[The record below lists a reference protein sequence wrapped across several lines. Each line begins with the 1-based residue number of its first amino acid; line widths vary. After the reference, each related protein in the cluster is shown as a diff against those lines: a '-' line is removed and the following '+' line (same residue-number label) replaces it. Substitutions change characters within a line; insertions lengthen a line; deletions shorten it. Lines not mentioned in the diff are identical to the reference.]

1 MFLEYCEQNNIKK
14 VKFYLFLNNMFLE
27 YCEQNNIEKVKFYL
41 ELGAN
46 VNYKC
51 KFKKSA
57 LKYAVKNNSEELLD
71 LLLSQPGVDVNVTS
85 GRNRFTA
92 LTYACE
98 QDRVNIVKRLCQVS
112 EINPNIK
119 TKFDDSALLIAIYD
133 NNIECVKI
141 LRTVIKTDWNIRNG
155 ARGGYPIIISLIH
168 GRIDIFEIILSVTEL
183 DLSVTDDI
191 GRNIVQIAI
200 QHRNNEVSQRAVEI
214 LSRDKRVNCW
224 NDKDKYGNTPLMY
237 CLKSDK
243 KELVQS
249 LINTSAVD
257 LNTEDRNGKYP
268 EEILYGWKK
277 DTYALFCSF
286 QGPRVRIIRRTFL
299 FSRKI
304 GYMMSLQSLSGVV
317 VLESLISN
325 NYQERNNF
333 NSLVDML
340 SEEDITK
347 PCRKEMKQNNLFF

>member
-1 MFLEYCEQNNIKK
+1 MESSQSQSGLHVCATNN
-14 VKFYLFLNNMFLE
+14 N
-27 YCEQNNIEKVKFYL
+27 
-41 ELGAN
+41 
-46 VNYKC
+46 
-51 KFKKSA
+51 
-57 LKYAVKNNSEELLD
+57 EELLD
-71 LLLSQPGVDVNVTS
+71 LLLLYQPEVDVNIRCMR
-85 GRNRFTA
+85 G
-92 LTYACE
+92 LTPLMNACNT
-98 QDRVNIVKRLCQVS
+98 Q
-112 EINPNIK
+112 
-119 TKFDDSALLIAIYD
+119 SALFYALFRK
-133 NNIECVKI
+133 NIECVKI

-155 ARGGYPIIISLIH
+155 AGDYPIILSLIY
-168 GRIDIFEIILSVTEL
+168 GQIDIFEIILSVTEL

-347 PCRKEMKQNNLFF
+347 PCRKEMKQNNFLVF

>member
-1 MFLEYCEQNNIKK
+1 
-14 VKFYLFLNNMFLE
+14 MFLE

-51 KFKKSA
+51 CRFNCSA
-57 LKYAVKNNSEELLD
+57 LKYAVKNNSEDLLD

-85 GRNRFTA
+85 GRNGYTA
-92 LTYACE
+92 LTSACE
-98 QDRVNIVKRLCQVS
+98 LNRVNIVKRLCQVS

-155 ARGGYPIIISLIH
+155 DGEYPIITSLIY
-168 GRIDIFEIILSVTEL
+168 GQIDIFEIILSVTEL
-183 DLSVTDDI
+183 DLSVTDDK

-237 CLKSDK
+237 CLKLNK
-243 KELVQS
+243 EELVQS
-249 LINTSAVD
+249 LINT
-257 LNTEDRNGKYP
+257 
-268 EEILYGWKK
+268 
-277 DTYALFCSF
+277 
-286 QGPRVRIIRRTFL
+286 
-299 FSRKI
+299 
-304 GYMMSLQSLSGVV
+304 
-317 VLESLISN
+317 
-325 NYQERNNF
+325 
-333 NSLVDML
+333 
-340 SEEDITK
+340 
-347 PCRKEMKQNNLFF
+347 

>member
-1 MFLEYCEQNNIKK
+1 
-14 VKFYLFLNNMFLE
+14 MFLE

-51 KFKKSA
+51 KFNKKSA
-57 LKYAVKNNSEELLD
+57 LRYAVQNNSEDLLD
-71 LLLSQPGVDVNVTS
+71 LLLSQPGVDVNVTFGS
-85 GRNRFTA
+85 RFTA
-92 LTYACE
+92 LAYACV
-98 QDRVNIVKRLCQVS
+98 QGRVNIVKRLCQVR
-112 EINPNIK
+112 EINPNI
-119 TKFDDSALLIAIYD
+119 TNIYGDSPLFLALFY
-133 NNIECVKI
+133 
-141 LRTVIKTDWNIRNG
+141 
-155 ARGGYPIIISLIH
+155 
-168 GRIDIFEIILSVTEL
+168 GRIDIFEIILSAPGI
-183 DLSVTDDI
+183 DLSVTDRI

-200 QHRNNEVSQRAVEI
+200 QHWINQVSQRAVEI

-224 NDKDKYGNTPLMY
+224 NDKDRYGNTPLMQ
-237 CLKSDK
+237 CLKLDK

-257 LNTEDRNGKYP
+257 LNTKDRNGIYP
-268 EEILYGWKK
+268 EDILYGWKK

-286 QGPRVRIIRRTFL
+286 QGPRVRIIRRNSL

-304 GYMMSLQSLSGVV
+304 GYVMSLQTLSSIV

-333 NSLVDML
+333 NSLVDKL

-347 PCRKEMKQNNLFF
+347 PCRKEMKQNNLFFYKIYCKISRSTVLFNYFS